1 MIRIPTE
8 QRAAGTPVVAPVV
21 PVMSGLVYGREWL
34 GDQSDPCTST
44 HGTIGFTAKRSTR
57 HLGRPST

>member
-8 QRAAGTPVVAPVV
+8 QRAAVMPSIAPVV

-34 GDQSDPCTST
+34 GAQTDPCTST
-44 HGTIGFTAKRSTR
+44 HGTNGFTAKRSTR